1 MGQWQIVFFIAAFVY
16 IICGTFYN
24 IFGSGER
31 QFWDNPDNDE
41 QKPSLGSSAGTNHE
55 TPIGRLSNG
64 NSAPLAIT
72 ASESRQ

>member
-24 IFGSGER
+24 IFGSGVR
-31 QFWDNPDNDE
+31 QFWDNPENDE
-41 QKPSLGSSAGTNHE
+41 HKPSLGSDESNN
-55 TPIGRLSNG
+55 TPPRLSNG

>member
-41 QKPSLGSSAGTNHE
+41 QKPSLGSSSTNPA
-55 TPIGRLSNG
+55 TTIGRLSNG